1 MPGVARSGDKGF
13 TGHKCSRIAKVGSRS
28 PSVFA
33 NGRLI
38 SRKNDPIQ
46 THNIL
51 KVVEGKAYCLRHR
64 ARVLQGSP
72 NVFVGRKRVACL
84 GHKMD
89 TIKGRIFQ
97 SSNKRI
103 TRNINNKSFSLQQFV
118 FISFNI
124 IFVMTSCLKYITPA
138 AVTQR
143 QIRCNHVL
151 KFNETHMKYNM

>member
-64 ARVLQGSP
+64 ARVLQGSL
-72 NVFVGRKRVACL
+72 NEFVGRKRVACL

-89 TIKGRIFQ
+89 TMKGRIFQ
-97 SSNKRI
+97 CSRIVFANGQGGIPDRGRGRRRFPKNKWFFNFGNTPPGI
-103 TRNINNKSFSLQQFV
+103 AEDTPGGGEFSTPQPPQDDA
-118 FISFNI
+118 
-124 IFVMTSCLKYITPA
+124 KYG
-138 AVTQR
+138 
-143 QIRCNHVL
+143 L
-151 KFNETHMKYNM
+151 L